1 MLAEQ
6 QENMDILVGEVER
19 VTFRNVET
27 GYSVLKVKVSKEKD
41 TITMVCK
48 SLAGE
53 GEMIQA
59 VGAWTSHPK
68 FGKQFAADKVTV
80 ELPSTA
86 KGIERYLAA
95 GVVPGIGPGL
105 AKKLVAAFGAGTLG
119 VLEREPERLLGLQ
132 GVGKKTVEKVQQGW
146 QAQREAGRVVA
157 ALADYDVGIGVAL
170 RIWRKFGSDS
180 LSIIQMNPYRLTE
193 VQGVGFLTADAI
205 AQSAG
210 IPKADPG
217 RIVAGLRHVLNEATE
232 RGHVG
237 VPLADFLKRTGDL
250 LQVSRDAI
258 QVQMG
263 RLSDPDLRSG
273 LILLGH
279 PEHGECV
286 FSQSLLMAEGK
297 IASTLNE
304 WRQGTPPWKVP
315 ADKLDAIVDEAAKDC
330 GVVLAAAQAESV
342 KMALTQRVSILTGGP
357 GTGKTSTLK
366 VTLQAL
372 RAVKAKVILGAPTGK
387 AAKRMQETTGMQA
400 STVARLIGMGRGTDT
415 SDVEIDADILI
426 LDEASMVD
434 VRMMRDVLECMVPG
448 MALMLV
454 GDVDQLPSVGP
465 GNVLADMIDSGRIPT
480 TRLTQ
485 VFRQAAQ
492 SAIIRSAHRINN
504 GVLPEE
510 NSEGSD
516 FYFVEAETPEAITAK
531 VMRLVTE
538 AIPRRFGI
546 APKDI
551 QVLSPMRKS
560 STGVEAMNGLLQ
572 AVLNPDPP
580 RKVERGNRRFGVGDR
595 VLQVVNNHTTGVMN
609 GESGF
614 VVDIREDDGIM
625 VVDVDGERVE
635 YPFNELDQLTLAYA
649 MSIHKSQG
657 SQFPAVVIPCS
668 SQHYVM
674 LQRAIIYTGIT
685 RATQLCIVVGQPRA
699 LQMAVR
705 NVNTERRLT
714 LLRSYIEGVAWVG

>member
-19 VTFRNVET
+19 VTFRNADT
-27 GYSVLKVKVSKEKD
+27 GYSVLKVKVSKERD
-41 TITMVCK
+41 AITLVCK

-53 GEMIQA
+53 GEVIQA
-59 VGAWTSHPK
+59 VGQWTSHPK
-68 FGKQFAADKVTV
+68 FGKQFQAQTVTV
-80 ELPSTA
+80 ELPSTS

-95 GVVPGIGPGL
+95 GVVPGIGAGL
-105 AKKLVAAFGAGTLG
+105 AKKLVAAFGAQTLD
-119 VLEREPERLLGLQ
+119 VLEREPERLLELQ
-132 GVGKKTVEKVQQGW
+132 GVGKKTVEKIHKGW
-146 QAQREAGRVVA
+146 EAQREAGRVVA

-180 LSIIQMNPYRLTE
+180 LSLIQLNPYRLTE
-193 VQGVGFLTADAI
+193 VQGVGFLTADSI

-210 IPKADPG
+210 IAKDDPG
-217 RIVAGLRHVLNEATE
+217 RIVAGLRHVLGESVE

-237 VPLADFLKRTGDL
+237 VPLADFGRRAFEL
-250 LQVSRDAI
+250 LQVPRDAI
-258 QVQMG
+258 QSQMG
-263 RLSDPDLRSG
+263 RMSDPDLKTG
-273 LILLGH
+273 LMLLGH
-279 PEHGECV
+279 PERGECV
-286 FSQSLLMAEGK
+286 FSQRLLMAEAE
-297 IASTLNE
+297 IAAKLNE
-304 WRQGTPPWKVP
+304 WRKGNAPWNVE
-315 ADKLDAIVDEAAKDC
+315 ADKLDAIVDEAAKAC
-330 GVVLAAAQAESV
+330 GVALAPAQAESV

-400 STVARLIGMGRGTDT
+400 STVARLIGMGRGGDA
-415 SDVEIDADILI
+415 SEVEIDADILI
-426 LDEASMVD
+426 LDEASMID
-434 VRMMRDVLECMVPG
+434 VRMMRDVLKCMVSG
-448 MALMLV
+448 MAIMLV

-465 GNVLADMIDSGRIPT
+465 GNVLADLIDSGRIPT

-485 VFRQAAQ
+485 VFRQAAE
-492 SAIIRSAHRINN
+492 SAIIRSAHRVNH
-504 GVLPEE
+504 GELPED
-510 NSEGSD
+510 NAEGSD

-546 APKDI
+546 SPHDI

-560 STGVEAMNGLLQ
+560 STGVEAMNALLQ
-572 AVLNPDPP
+572 QALNPDPP
-580 RKVERGNRRFGVGDR
+580 RKVERGSRRFGVGDR
-595 VLQVVNNHTTGVMN
+595 LLQCVNNYDLGVMN
-609 GESGF
+609 GETGV
-614 VVDIREDDGIM
+614 VVDMREDDGIM
-625 VVDVDGERVE
+625 VVDVDGKRVE

-657 SQFPAVVIPCS
+657 SQFPAVVIPVS
-668 SQHYVM
+668 TAHYVM
-674 LQRAIIYTGIT
+674 LQRAIVYTGIT
-685 RATQLCIVVGQPRA
+685 RASKLCILVGQTRA
-699 LQMAVR
+699 LKMAVR

-714 LLRSYIEGVAWVG
+714 LLRSYMEGVTWAG